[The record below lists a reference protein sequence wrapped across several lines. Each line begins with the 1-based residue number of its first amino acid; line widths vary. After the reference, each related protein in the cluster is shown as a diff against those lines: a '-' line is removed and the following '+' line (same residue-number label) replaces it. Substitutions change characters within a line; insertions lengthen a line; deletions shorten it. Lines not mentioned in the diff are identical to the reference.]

1 VAPDPRIPLRTG
13 RTWRDLPPEPPL
25 AAPTPPVVPEAA
37 QPVPA
42 AARRRWPLVVGGLG
56 VVLAGVLVGMVAFGG
71 GPVAPALLASPL
83 SPTTTQPADPIVPP
97 TPPELGG
104 QGSEPTDPLGLVEEL
119 GRLLESPLLDEFL
132 RGLDQTVPDAGEP
145 PSGDPAQ
152 PETEEPV
159 RSIEAIVIVPVP
171 PADHRI
177 SANTLYL
184 EPDGLRQELV
194 LTGPAGDIV
203 VAGERG
209 SGVLDPI
216 GEPVAV
222 RGTTGDLVE
231 AGGRLVLSWSESDDV
246 SVRIDAPA
254 ALGAAAV
261 VALAESLEVAR

>member
-37 QPVPA
+37 SPVPA
-42 AARRRWPLVVGGLG
+42 AAPRRWPWAVGALG
-56 VVLAGVLVGMVAFGG
+56 ILLAGVLVGMAAFGG
-71 GPVAPALLASPL
+71 GLVAPALLASPP
-83 SPTTTQPADPIVPP
+83 SPNTLPADPIVPP

-104 QGSEPTDPLGLVEEL
+104 PGPETTDPLDLVEEL
-119 GRLLESPLLDEFL
+119 GRLFESPLLDELL
-132 RGLDQTVPDAGEP
+132 RGLDQPDAGEP

-177 SANTLYL
+177 TANTLYL
-184 EPDGLRQELV
+184 EPGGLRQELV

-209 SGVLDPI
+209 SGVPDPI
-216 GEPVAV
+216 GEPVTV
-222 RGTTGDLVE
+222 RGTSGDLVE
-231 AGGRLVLSWSESDDV
+231 AGGRLVLSWNESDDV

-254 ALGAAAV
+254 ALGRDTL